1 MIPTTHA
8 SMTPWIDSLVEFDY
22 NNNNKNIVQDVLPL
36 LSSLHKQ
43 GDNLEQ
49 QNMLVMRNQRKFIIL
64 KRTPNYAYTTINTE
78 TANSYL

>member
-43 GDNLEQ
+43 GDNLEEP
-49 QNMLVMRNQRKFIIL
+49 KKIYYI
-64 KRTPNYAYTTINTE
+64 KKDT
-78 TANSYL
+78 